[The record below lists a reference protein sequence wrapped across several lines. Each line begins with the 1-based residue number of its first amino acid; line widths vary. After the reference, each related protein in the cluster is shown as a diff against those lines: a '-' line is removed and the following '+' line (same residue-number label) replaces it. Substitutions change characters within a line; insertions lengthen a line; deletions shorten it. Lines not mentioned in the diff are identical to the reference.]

1 VTVDLDEG
9 AGIGD
14 WDIRAAR
21 HALASVLRRR
31 PEAYHEA
38 LRRGADREE
47 AAPKGEGGALSS
59 IHDIVRSKEA
69 GLVDRLRY
77 DDHERRSGLVR
88 FLAVDATAAAY
99 GAGEMP
105 DLGTAISAPTEIVEL
120 GEDRVVTRVAAVVG
134 QADDERRVEVRR
146 TVSLGGQRLR
156 PTLSVSVTVRN
167 ESDRPLRCRL
177 GQEWSVM
184 LLGGGGNPSAW
195 YEVGETRRAHDGT
208 GTATGVAR
216 IGQGNDWVGI
226 AIESLPS
233 PAADAWW
240 APIETV
246 SNSEDGFERVYQGS
260 SLLFSWPVDLAP
272 GAEMTVAVEQ
282 RVTVARDRAEA

>member
-1 VTVDLDEG
+1 
-9 AGIGD
+9 
-14 WDIRAAR
+14 
-21 HALASVLRRR
+21 
-31 PEAYHEA
+31 
-38 LRRGADREE
+38 
-47 AAPKGEGGALSS
+47 
-59 IHDIVRSKEA
+59 
-69 GLVDRLRY
+69 
-77 DDHERRSGLVR
+77 
-88 FLAVDATAAAY
+88 
-99 GAGEMP
+99 
-105 DLGTAISAPTEIVEL
+105 
-120 GEDRVVTRVAAVVG
+120 VTRVAAIVSD
-134 QADDERRVEVRR
+134 ADGERRVEISK
-146 TVSLGGQRLR
+146 TVALGGERLR
-156 PTLSVSVTVRN
+156 PTLDVSVTVRN
-167 ESDRPLRCRL
+167 DSDRPLRCRL

-260 SLLFSWPVDLAP
+260 SLLLSWPLDLAP
-272 GAEMTVAVEQ
+272 GAETTVSVEQ
-282 RVTVARDRAEA
+282 RVTVARDLAAG